1 MRDRSEFYDDNGWRS
16 HLDFELG
23 LAQRTGNKKYEEHVE
38 KELAKL
44 DGGKKPV
51 GRPRKNPEA
60 EHRA

>member
-1 MRDRSEFYDDNGWRS
+1 MRPRSDFYDDNGWRS

-23 LAQRTGNKKYEEHVE
+23 LAQRTGDKKYTEQVE

-44 DGGKKPV
+44 EGPRKV
-51 GRPRKNPEA
+51 GRPRKSPDV